1 MGEQGLKNKSSV
13 GVALISL
20 RLVALSSFWRQLS
33 VHCPGRSGSSERRKV
48 WRVAYWP
55 ARVLGTAY
63 GRGMRSGRWP
73 MRIYIF
79 NMCRCDQSSSPRR
92 SAMIGAAAEEEQ
104 EIIFL
109 WGHDEEHQFS

>member
-1 MGEQGLKNKSSV
+1 
-13 GVALISL
+13 
-20 RLVALSSFWRQLS
+20 
-33 VHCPGRSGSSERRKV
+33 
-48 WRVAYWP
+48 
-55 ARVLGTAY
+55 
-63 GRGMRSGRWP
+63 

-109 WGHDEEHQFS
+109 WGTMKNTNLARGTCWFTRYDSSLVEKLGGGE